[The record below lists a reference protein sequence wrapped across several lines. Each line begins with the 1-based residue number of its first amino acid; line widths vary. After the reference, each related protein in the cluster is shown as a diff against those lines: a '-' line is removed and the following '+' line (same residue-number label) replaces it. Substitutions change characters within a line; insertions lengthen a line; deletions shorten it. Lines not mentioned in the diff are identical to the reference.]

1 MKNCQNQPPKNLLK
15 NGTPESGEKGLKMEK
30 LEAEI
35 DYLLYRLQALGEEP
49 DRIRSYKERI
59 DQHIIDLSTD

>member
-1 MKNCQNQPPKNLLK
+1 M
-15 NGTPESGEKGLKMEK
+15 PESGEKGLKMDR

-35 DYLLYRLQALGEEP
+35 DYLLYRLQTLGEEP